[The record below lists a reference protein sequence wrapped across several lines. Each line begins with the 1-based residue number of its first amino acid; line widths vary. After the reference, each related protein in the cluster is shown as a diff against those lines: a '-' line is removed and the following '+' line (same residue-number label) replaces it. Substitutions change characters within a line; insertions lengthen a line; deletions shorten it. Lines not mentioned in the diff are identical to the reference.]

1 MSQPEYSSV
10 VPRGVVEWTM
20 EGVPG
25 ADTIASLPT
34 VDQYLE
40 ARLKQASFLL
50 WRQYQLQNFGDLPS
64 PEDALLRAVTSLPT
78 RAWVAGEVE
87 ELRDI
92 LDVMKLQESSV
103 TLGNPE
109 RFLLSDDDPITKLR
123 VETLT
128 LLNIPWTLGMG
139 KRGRLPRTVEEARE

>member
-10 VPRGVVEWTM
+10 VPRGVVYWTM

-50 WRQYQLQNFGDLPS
+50 WRQYQLRAFNHFS
-64 PEDALLRAVTSLPT
+64 SSEDTLHRAVTSLPT

-92 LDVMKLQESSV
+92 LDVMKLEESSV

-109 RFLLSDDDPITKLR
+109 RFLPSDDPITKLR